1 MKKRLLS
8 GIVLT
13 LLFVVFYYMD
23 SRYSVIF
30 TSFLAVLMYK
40 EVVSLKKYPIIVMI
54 LGLISICS
62 IIIFNQNIYDSILKV
77 KYYPL
82 IFTFVSLLIP
92 TLIPKYQ
99 DSYLTS
105 DAFSLIGMII
115 FIGLSVCS
123 FTLFNT
129 FNKPI
134 LLYLIACVIF
144 NDIFAYLIGSK
155 FGKTKYSK
163 ISKNKTLEGNIG
175 GLVFGSV
182 FGFLVYFF
190 LVSKERVLI
199 TILVTLI
206 LNVSC
211 QIGDLLFS
219 KIKREH
225 NIKDFSNLI
234 PGHGGVLDRFDS
246 LLLTTL
252 VYALIIAVI

>member
-1 MKKRLLS
+1 MKKRLIS
-8 GIVLT
+8 GVIMALIFI
-13 LLFVVFYYMD
+13 LFYYLD
-23 SRYSVIF
+23 SRYFVIL
-30 TSFLAVLMYK
+30 TSFLSVLMYK
-40 EVVSLKKYPIIVMI
+40 EIVSLKKYPIPVMI
-54 LGLISICS
+54 LGLISIVS
-62 IIIFNQNIYDSILKV
+62 IIIFNQNIYGAILKV

-82 IFTFVSLLIP
+82 VFTFVSLLIP

-99 DSYLTS
+99 DKYLTS

-115 FIGLSVCS
+115 FIGLSLCS

-129 FNKPI
+129 YNKPI
-134 LLYLIACVIF
+134 LLYLISCVIF

-175 GLVFGSV
+175 GLTFGLI
-182 FGFLVYFF
+182 FGTLTYYF
-190 LVSKERVLI
+190 LVSKEKLLI
-199 TILVTLI
+199 TILITLI
-206 LNVSC
+206 LNISC

-234 PGHGGVLDRFDS
+234 PGHGGILDRCDS

-252 VYALIIAVI
+252 VYALLIAII

>member
-1 MKKRLLS
+1 MALIFIL
-8 GIVLT
+8 
-13 LLFVVFYYMD
+13 FYYLD
-23 SRYSVIF
+23 SKYFVIL
-30 TSFLAVLMYK
+30 TSFLSVLMYK
-40 EVVSLKKYPIIVMI
+40 EIVSLKKYPIPVMI
-54 LGLISICS
+54 LGLISIVS
-62 IIIFNQNIYDSILKV
+62 IIIFNQNIYGAILKV

-82 IFTFVSLLIP
+82 VFTFVSLLIP

-99 DSYLTS
+99 DKYLTS

-115 FIGLSVCS
+115 FIGLSLCS

-129 FNKPI
+129 YNKPI
-134 LLYLIACVIF
+134 LLYLISCVIF

-175 GLVFGSV
+175 GLTFGLI
-182 FGFLVYFF
+182 FGTLTYYF
-190 LVSKERVLI
+190 LVSKEKILI
-199 TILVTLI
+199 TILITLI
-206 LNVSC
+206 LNISC

-234 PGHGGVLDRFDS
+234 PGHGGILDRCDS

-252 VYALIIAVI
+252 VYALLIAII